1 MRETVIDYIDGL
13 APELD
18 PDLLVEETITRAA
31 DQREG
36 LERIWDQLTDE
47 EREQVRAA
55 DRVLIREAPRLAT
68 WWRRE
73 NTETR
78 EERGFPRE
86 HWWWWLDEIADG
98 VFPRE
103 LLPEA

>member
-1 MRETVIDYIDGL
+1 MRQAVFDYVDGL

-31 DQREG
+31 DQREA
-36 LERIWDQLTDE
+36 LERILDQLTDE

-55 DRVLIREAPRLAT
+55 DRVLIREAARLAP
-68 WWRRE
+68 WWRAE
-73 NTETR
+73 NAEAR

-86 HWWWWLDEIADG
+86 HWWWWIDEIADG

>member
-1 MRETVIDYIDGL
+1 MRPEVIGYTDGV

-18 PDLLVEETITRAA
+18 PDLLVEQAITRCA
-31 DQREG
+31 DLRDG
-36 LERIWDQLTDE
+36 LEDIWAELSEE

-55 DRVLIREAPRLAT
+55 DRVLIREAARLAP

-73 NTETR
+73 LAEDR
-78 EERGFPRE
+78 VEFGFPRE
-86 HWWWWLDEIADG
+86 RWWWWIDEIADG
-98 VFPRE
+98 AFPRE

>member
-1 MRETVIDYIDGL
+1 MRQAVVDYVDGL

-31 DQREG
+31 DQREA
-36 LERIWDQLTDE
+36 LERILDQLTDE

-55 DRVLIREAPRLAT
+55 DRVLIREAARLAS
-68 WWRRE
+68 WWRAE
-73 NTETR
+73 NSEAR
-78 EERGFPRE
+78 EERGFPHQ
-86 HWWWWLDEIADG
+86 HWWWWIDEIAAG

>member
-1 MRETVIDYIDGL
+1 MRQ
-13 APELD
+13 A
-18 PDLLVEETITRAA
+18 EETITRAA
-31 DQREG
+31 DQREA
-36 LERIWDQLTDE
+36 LERILDQLTDE

-55 DRVLIREAPRLAT
+55 DRVLIQEAARLAP
-68 WWRRE
+68 WWRVE
-73 NTETR
+73 NSEAR

-86 HWWWWLDEIADG
+86 HWWWWIDEIADG